1 MIKKITMFVL
11 LVIMAV
17 GIFISVVN
25 FIGTDLNSVP
35 CKPAKYYPELPDCY
49 GTGSSCNDCTGH
61 TPFE

>member
-17 GIFISVVN
+17 GIFISVAN
-25 FIGTDLNSVP
+25 FIGTDLNSAP
-35 CKPAKYYPELPDCY
+35 CRQVAYHPEKPDCY
-49 GTGSSCNDCTGH
+49 GPGSSCWDCTGH